1 MTSVN
6 QTGIIAKQKQEREN
20 TVSIVDQKKT
30 LHTLLEKRKGEIQ
43 KALPSTVSLDRF
55 MRVALT
61 ALDKTPNLYKCSES
75 SFYGAIMLCAQIG
88 LEPNTP
94 LGLAHLVPYNNT
106 NKAKALGVD
115 KYFECNFQIG
125 YPGMLELAYRTG
137 KYALIQAH
145 EAYENDELDFALG
158 LEPYLKHKPTP
169 SNRGK
174 LTHVYAIYHLKD
186 GGKAFSIA
194 SVAEIKEHAKRF
206 SKTYNSKLDA
216 FSGPWGT
223 DFGSMAKKT
232 MLLNLLKYA
241 PKSVELAVIQSSDE
255 KVMEVKD
262 NELTYVDEDGVVQEM
277 TEIQEEG
284 TDNE

>member
-1 MTSVN
+1 MTTVN
-6 QTGIIAKQKQEREN
+6 QTGIISQTANAK
-20 TVSIVDQKKT
+20 TVSVVDPKKT
-30 LHTLLEKRKGEIQ
+30 LHALLEKRKTEIQ
-43 KALPSTVSLDRF
+43 KALPSTVSIDRF

-61 ALDKTPNLYKCSES
+61 ALDKTPNLYKCSEA
-75 SFYGAIMLCAQIG
+75 SFYGAIMLCAQLG

-94 LGLAHLVPYNNT
+94 LSLAHLVPYNNT
-106 NKAKALGVD
+106 NKAKALGVE

-145 EAYENDELDFALG
+145 EVYENDELDYALG
-158 LEPYLKHKPTP
+158 LEPFLKHKPAS

-174 LTHVYAIYHLKD
+174 LTHIYAIYHLKD

-194 SVAEIKEHAKRF
+194 SVEEITAHAKRF
-206 SKTYNSKLDA
+206 SKTYNYKTGT
-216 FSGPWGT
+216 FTGPWQT
-223 DFGSMAKKT
+223 DFGAMGKKT

-241 PKSVELAVIQSSDE
+241 PKSVDLAVVQANDE

-262 NELTYVDEDGVVQEM
+262 NELTYVDEDGVVQDM

-284 TDNE
+284 TNE